1 MLQHENQA
9 PDPAAVR
16 AARAYHTRCRM
27 RFRLACLGFALAFV
41 LIGGRLVSL
50 GLADTGPGRGGSYDI
65 STTIHRPDI
74 LDRNG
79 ELLATDIRGATLFAD
94 PQRILDA
101 DEVVDGIVSV
111 LPKTNEAR
119 LRKQLARPGRFVRI
133 ARELTPFQQQQV
145 HDLGLPGLDF
155 IQEYRRFYPVGATA
169 SHVVG
174 LVDVDNRGLAGIE
187 KFIDNNPQLTM
198 MNPQTETGG
207 ETVAVSLDVGVQHVL
222 REELVNAISLYKAK
236 AASGIVMDVHTGE
249 IVALASLP
257 DFDPHRRQEALDKN
271 RINRI
276 GFGVYELGSIFK
288 AFTVAGVLDSGLA
301 NVNSVYD
308 ATSPIYFGRF
318 SINDFH
324 GKRRPL
330 TVTESFIYSS
340 NIASAKM
347 AMHMGV
353 PAHRAFLKKLGFLDP
368 VFTELGPSAAPIV
381 PKNWKKLNTMTIAF
395 GHGLSVTPL
404 QLATATLPLVNGGH
418 AIPPT
423 FLPRTREQAMTVS
436 KRVISSETSAAMVKL
451 MRENVLRGSGKR
463 ANAEGYRVGG
473 KTGTA
478 EKVVNGR
485 YARHSLLNSF
495 LSVFPTDD
503 PQYVVLVTLDEPQR
517 VEATNWV
524 STAGRNAAPTVGKVV
539 ARIAPILGVRPRLG
553 ETASRFDAKTSA
565 TY

>member
-1 MLQHENQA
+1 MALRETHN
-9 PDPAAVR
+9 PDPAEIR
-16 AARAYHTRCRM
+16 AARAYHTRCRT
-27 RFRLACLGFALAFV
+27 RFRLACLGFAAAFV

-50 GLADTGPGRGGSYDI
+50 GFAETGAGRGGAYDI

-79 ELLATDIRGATLFAD
+79 QMLATDIRGATLFAD
-94 PQRILDA
+94 PKRVLDA
-101 DEVVDGIVSV
+101 DEVVERLATV
-111 LPKTNEAR
+111 LPNINKAT
-119 LRKQLARPGRFVRI
+119 LRKKLLGDGRFVRI
-133 ARELTPFQQQQV
+133 ARELAPRQQQQV
-145 HDLGLPGLDF
+145 HDLGLPGLGF

-198 MNPQTETGG
+198 MNPQTDSGS
-207 ETVAVSLDVGVQHVL
+207 ETVAVSLDIGVQHVL
-222 REELVNAISLYKAK
+222 REELRNAMKLYEAK
-236 AASGIVMDVHTGE
+236 AASGIVMNVHTGE
-249 IVALASLP
+249 VLALASLP
-257 DFDPHRRQEALDKN
+257 DFDPHNRKQALDKE

-276 GFGVYELGSIFK
+276 GFGVYEMGSVFK
-288 AFTVAGVLDSGLA
+288 TFTVAGILDSGLA

-318 SINDFH
+318 SISDFH
-324 GKRRPL
+324 GKRRLL
-330 TVTESFIYSS
+330 TVTEAFIYSS

-347 AMHMGV
+347 ALHMGV
-353 PAHRAFLKKLGFLDP
+353 PAHQAFLKKLGFLDP
-368 VFTELGPSAAPIV
+368 VTTELGPSAAPIV
-381 PKNWKKLNTMTIAF
+381 PKHWKKLNTMTIAF

-404 QLATATLPLVNGGH
+404 QLATATLPVVNGGL
-418 AIPPT
+418 AVPPT
-423 FLPRTREQAMTVS
+423 FLPRTREEAAAVS
-436 KRVISSETSAAMVKL
+436 KRVLKPETSAAVVKL
-451 MRENVLRGSGKR
+451 MRDNVLRGSGKR
-463 ANAEGYRVGG
+463 ADAEGYRVGG

-485 YARHSLLNSF
+485 YARHALLNSF

-517 VEATNWV
+517 VEATNFN
-524 STAGRNAAPTVGKVV
+524 STAGVNAAPTVGKVV
-539 ARIAPILGVRPRLG
+539 ARIAPILGVPPKLD
-553 ETASRFDAKTSA
+553 ETASRFDAKRSA

>member
-1 MLQHENQA
+1 MALRETHN
-9 PDPAAVR
+9 PDPAEIR
-16 AARAYHTRCRM
+16 AARAYHTRCRT
-27 RFRLACLGFALAFV
+27 RFRLACLGFAAAFV

-50 GLADTGPGRGGSYDI
+50 GFAETGAGRGGAYDI

-79 ELLATDIRGATLFAD
+79 QMLATDIRGATLFAD
-94 PQRILDA
+94 PKRVLDA
-101 DEVVDGIVSV
+101 DEVVERLATV
-111 LPKTNEAR
+111 LPNINKTT
-119 LRKQLARPGRFVRI
+119 LRKKLLGDGRFVRI
-133 ARELTPFQQQQV
+133 ARELAPRQQQQV
-145 HDLGLPGLDF
+145 HDLGLPGLGF

-198 MNPQTETGG
+198 MNPQTDSGS
-207 ETVAVSLDVGVQHVL
+207 ETVAVSLDIGVQHVL
-222 REELVNAISLYKAK
+222 REELRNAMKLYEAK
-236 AASGIVMDVHTGE
+236 AASGIVMNVHTGE
-249 IVALASLP
+249 VLALASLP
-257 DFDPHRRQEALDKN
+257 DFDPHNRKQALDKE

-276 GFGVYELGSIFK
+276 GFGVYEMGSVFK
-288 AFTVAGVLDSGLA
+288 TFTVAGILDSGLA

-318 SINDFH
+318 SISDFH

-330 TVTESFIYSS
+330 TVTEAFIYSS

-347 AMHMGV
+347 ALHMGV
-353 PAHRAFLKKLGFLDP
+353 PAHQAFLKKLGFLDP
-368 VFTELGPSAAPIV
+368 VTTELGPSAAPIV
-381 PKNWKKLNTMTIAF
+381 PKHWKKLNTMTIAF

-404 QLATATLPLVNGGH
+404 QLATATLPVVNGGL
-418 AIPPT
+418 AVPPT
-423 FLPRTREQAMTVS
+423 FLPRTREEAAAVS
-436 KRVISSETSAAMVKL
+436 KRVLKPETSAAVVKL
-451 MRENVLRGSGKR
+451 MRDNVLRGSGKR
-463 ANAEGYRVGG
+463 ADAEGYRVGG

-485 YARHSLLNSF
+485 YARHALLNSF

-517 VEATNWV
+517 VEATNFN
-524 STAGRNAAPTVGKVV
+524 STAGVNAAPTVGKVV
-539 ARIAPILGVRPRLG
+539 ARIAPILGVPPKLD
-553 ETASRFDAKTSA
+553 ETASRFDAKRSA

>member
-9 PDPAAVR
+9 PDPTAVR
-16 AARAYHTRCRM
+16 AARAYHARCRM

-50 GLADTGPGRGGSYDI
+50 GLAEKGPGRGGSYDI

-94 PQRILDA
+94 PKRILDA
-101 DEVVDGIVSV
+101 DEVVTGIVSV

-119 LRKQLARPGRFVRI
+119 LRKQLARPSRFVRI

-145 HDLGLPGLDF
+145 HDLGFPGLGF

-174 LVDVDNRGLAGIE
+174 LVDVDNRGRAGIE
-187 KFIDNNPQLTM
+187 KYIDNNPQLTM

-236 AASGIVMDVHTGE
+236 AASGLVMDVHTGE

-301 NVNSVYD
+301 NLNSVYD

-330 TVTESFIYSS
+330 TVAESFIYSS

-368 VFTELGPSAAPIV
+368 VLTELGPSAAPIV

-423 FLPRTREQAMTVS
+423 FLPRTREEAMTVS
-436 KRVISSETSAAMVKL
+436 TRVVSAETSAAVVKL

-463 ANAEGYRVGG
+463 ADAEGYRVGG

-539 ARIAPILGVRPRLG
+539 ARIAPILGVQPRLG
-553 ETASRFDAKTSA
+553 ETASRFDGTSSA

>member
-1 MLQHENQA
+1 MAHPENQT
-9 PDPAAVR
+9 PTPAEAR
-16 AARAYHTRCRM
+16 AARAYHARCRT
-27 RFRLACLGFALAFV
+27 RFRLACLGFAVAFV
-41 LIGGRLVSL
+41 VIGGRLVSL
-50 GLADTGPGRGGSYDI
+50 GLTGSGPGRDGAYDI

-79 ELLATDIRGATLFAD
+79 QLLATDIRGATLFAD
-94 PQRILDA
+94 PKRIIDA
-101 DEVVDGIVSV
+101 DEVVNGVASV
-111 LPKTNEAR
+111 LPDINKAR
-119 LRKQLARPGRFVRI
+119 LRKQLSAKVRFVRI
-133 ARELTPFQQQQV
+133 ARELAPSQQQRV
-145 HDLGLPGLDF
+145 HDLGLPGLGF
-155 IQEYRRFYPVGATA
+155 IQEYRRFYPVGNTA

-174 LVDVDNRGLAGIE
+174 LVDVDNRGLGGIE

-198 MNPQTETGG
+198 MNPQTEEGG
-207 ETVAVSLDVGVQHVL
+207 ETVAVSLDVGAQHVL
-222 REELVNAISLYKAK
+222 REELVSAMKLYEAK
-236 AASGIVMDVHTGE
+236 AASGIVMDVRTGE

-257 DFDPHRRQEALDKN
+257 DFDPHRREEALDKD
-271 RINRI
+271 RINRV
-276 GFGVYELGSIFK
+276 GFGVYELGSVFK
-288 AFTVAGVLDSGLA
+288 AITVAGVLDSGLA
-301 NVNSVYD
+301 NVNTVYD

-318 SINDFH
+318 SISDFH

-330 TVTESFIYSS
+330 TVTEAFIYSS

-353 PAHRAFLKKLGFLDP
+353 PAHRAFLKKLGLLDP
-368 VFTELGPSAAPIV
+368 VVTELGPSAAPIV
-381 PKNWKKLNTMTIAF
+381 PQHWKKLNTITIAF

-404 QLATATLPLVNGGH
+404 QLATATVPLVNGGY

-423 FLPRTREQAMTVS
+423 FLPRTRAEAMAEA
-436 KRVISSETSAAMVKL
+436 KRVVSPETSAAMVRL
-451 MRENVLRGSGKR
+451 MRDNVLRGSGKR

-478 EKVVNGR
+478 EKVVNGQ

-495 LSVFPTDD
+495 LSVFPSDD

-517 VEATNWV
+517 VEASNWNA
-524 STAGRNAAPTVGKVV
+524 TAGVNAAPTVGKVV
-539 ARIAPILGVRPRLG
+539 ARIAPILGVQPKLG

>member
-1 MLQHENQA
+1 MAQRENQ
-9 PDPAAVR
+9 DLTPAEAR
-16 AARAYHTRCRM
+16 AARAYHARCRM

-50 GLADTGPGRGGSYDI
+50 GLDGQGPGRGGSYDI

-79 ELLATDIRGATLFAD
+79 QLLATDIRGATLFAD
-94 PQRILDA
+94 PKRILDA
-101 DEVVDGIVSV
+101 DEVVDGVSRV
-111 LPKTNEAR
+111 LPNINKEK
-119 LRKQLARPGRFVRI
+119 LRKQLKGRGRFVRI
-133 ARELTPFQQQQV
+133 ARELAPGQQQSV
-145 HDLGLPGLDF
+145 HDLGLPGLGF

-169 SHVVG
+169 GHVVG
-174 LVDVDNRGLAGIE
+174 LVDVDNRGLGGIE

-207 ETVAVSLDVGVQHVL
+207 ETVAVSLDVGAQHVL
-222 REELVNAISLYKAK
+222 REELVSAMTLYKAK
-236 AASGIVMDVHTGE
+236 AAAGIVMNVHTGE

-271 RINRI
+271 RVNRV

-288 AFTVAGVLDSGLA
+288 AFTVAGILDSGLA

-347 AMHMGV
+347 ALHMGV

-368 VFTELGPSAAPIV
+368 VQTELGPSAAPIV

-404 QLATATLPLVNGGH
+404 QLATATVPLVNGGY

-423 FLPRTREQAMTVS
+423 FLPRTREEAMVAS
-436 KRVISSETSAAMVKL
+436 KRVVSSETSAAVVKL
-451 MRENVLRGSGKR
+451 MRENVIRGSGKR
-463 ANAEGYRVGG
+463 ADAEGYRVGG

-517 VEATNWV
+517 VEATNYV
-524 STAGRNAAPTVGKVV
+524 STAGRNAAPTVGKVI
-539 ARIAPILGVRPRLG
+539 ARIAPILGVQPKFD